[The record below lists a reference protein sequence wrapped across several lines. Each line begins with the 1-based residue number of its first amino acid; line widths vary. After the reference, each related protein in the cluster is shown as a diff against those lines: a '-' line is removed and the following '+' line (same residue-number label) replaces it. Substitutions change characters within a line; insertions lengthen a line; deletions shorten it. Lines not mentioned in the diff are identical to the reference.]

1 MSNLMPGILPQM
13 ELVNDCKVIDKSYVE
28 SGQYFILKLEGQKL
42 IATITEG
49 LVKSLQAKIGNEQN
63 HLVTVIYWVGN
74 KEMINGCRLVDMT
87 YDDNLQIFVLH
98 LEGQDE
104 PVTMSKQLIKSL
116 SDMIETK
123 NRPKNRPNPAYPFYD
138 PDGHNPGPSFED
150 DDSNIFGYFAQ

>member
-1 MSNLMPGILPQM
+1 MSNLMPDILSQM

-42 IATITEG
+42 IATITED

-87 YDDNLQIFVLH
+87 YDDILQIFVLY

-104 PVTMSKQLIKSL
+104 PVTMSKHLIKSIREI
-116 SDMIETK
+116 IETR
-123 NRPKNRPNPAYPFYD
+123 NDPNHTF
-138 PDGHNPGPSFED
+138 NSV
-150 DDSNIFGYFAQ
+150 